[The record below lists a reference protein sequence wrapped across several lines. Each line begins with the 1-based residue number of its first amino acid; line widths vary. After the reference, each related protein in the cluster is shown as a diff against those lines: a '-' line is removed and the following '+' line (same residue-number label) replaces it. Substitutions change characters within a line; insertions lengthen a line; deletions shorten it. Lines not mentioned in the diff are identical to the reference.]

1 MLSKGRTTMEGLSG
15 SGSAA
20 GAAWG
25 LGAKGWVL
33 VGKEKYRTVTNVA
46 AMSPG

>member
-25 LGAKGWVL
+25 LGVRGWVL
-33 VGKEKYRTVTNVA
+33 GLERKDSGQLR
-46 AMSPG
+46 SFPR